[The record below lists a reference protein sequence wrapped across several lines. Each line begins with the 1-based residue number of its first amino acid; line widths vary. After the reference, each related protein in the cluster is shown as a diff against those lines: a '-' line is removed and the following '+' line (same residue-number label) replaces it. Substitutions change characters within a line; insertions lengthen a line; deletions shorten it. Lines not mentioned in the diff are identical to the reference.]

1 LAQKTKK
8 TTKKKPNKKPE
19 PIVLSINICD
29 SIIRDEATKKVSLIG
44 LFNII
49 RAPNFPAFHQTMH
62 VYVALTNGHGKYK
75 TEIRFCDTKE
85 QAIAGIEGELN
96 FQSPLQVVELNLPPW
111 TGLRLEEEGTYF
123 VEVLCDGK
131 PIGSR
136 KFQVIGPGRPNLT
149 SRTEGV

>member
-1 LAQKTKK
+1 MAQKPKK

-29 SIIRDEATKKVSLIG
+29 SIIRDEVTKKVSLIG
-44 LFNII
+44 LFSTINTT
-49 RAPNFPAFHQTMH
+49 NFPAVHQTMH

-75 TEIRFCDTKE
+75 TEIRFCDTKG
-85 QAIAGIEGELN
+85 QAIAGLEGELN
-96 FQSPLQVVELNLPPW
+96 FQSPLQTVELNLPW
-111 TGLRLEEEGTYF
+111 SGLRLEEAGAYF

-131 PIGSR
+131 SISSR

-149 SRTEGV
+149 SGTEGV